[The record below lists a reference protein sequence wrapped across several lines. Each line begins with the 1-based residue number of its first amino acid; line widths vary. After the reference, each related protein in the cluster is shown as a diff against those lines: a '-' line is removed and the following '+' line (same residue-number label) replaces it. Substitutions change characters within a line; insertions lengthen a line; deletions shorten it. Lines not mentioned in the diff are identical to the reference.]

1 MSDTFSPTA
10 RLHAMVEG
18 RVQGVGYRQFV
29 FEIASMLN
37 LKGWVRNRRDGSVEV
52 LAEGPRDMLEKLVA
66 ALQRGPRMAYVTG
79 VNPQWLPATGEF
91 TSFEV
96 RMTI

>member
-1 MSDTFSPTA
+1 MSETSSSAA

-29 FEIASMLN
+29 FEVASMLH
-37 LKGWVRNRRDGSVEV
+37 LKGWVRNRRDGNVEV
-52 LAEGPRDMLEKLVA
+52 LAEGSRDMLEKLLA
-66 ALQRGPRMAYVTG
+66 ALQRGPRMSYVTG
-79 VNPQWLPATGEF
+79 LNPQWLPATGEF
-91 TSFEV
+91 ASFEV

>member
-1 MSDTFSPTA
+1 MSETSSSAA

-29 FEIASMLN
+29 FEVASMLQ

-52 LAEGPRDMLEKLVA
+52 LAEGSRDMLEKLLT
-66 ALQRGPRMAYVTG
+66 ALQRGPRMSYVTG
-79 VNPQWLPATGEF
+79 LNPKWLPATGEF
-91 TSFEV
+91 ASFEV